1 VVKTLVLAVVFASQL
16 ASAPKTIVPPAP
28 VQERVKPIL
37 DLCEKAQGAGV
48 ERHNAAFYQI
58 DEMTGELFRMKTKS
72 SDEALVV
79 LMSFYIGESTGEDLL
94 HEITVRGKRM
104 LPLLLKYS
112 NATVIFS
119 RKKYPSSLLLAPD
132 VKKESFDDTIENIRA
147 GKVIGVD

>member
-1 VVKTLVLAVVFASQL
+1 MKTTILAVILAFQL
-16 ASAPKTIVPPAP
+16 VSGTKTVVPPAS

-37 DLCEKAQGAGV
+37 ALCEKAQGASV
-48 ERHNAAFYQI
+48 ERQTAVFWQVGKL
-58 DEMTGELFRMKTKS
+58 TGDLFRMKTKS

-79 LMSFYIGESTGEDLL
+79 LMNFYIGEASGEDLV

-104 LPLLLKYS
+104 LPLLLKYR

-132 VKKESFDDTIENIRA
+132 VKKESFDDTIESIRT